1 MWFNIAER
9 EVMHL
14 DENKLNCIYKV
25 NHSSLENSDD
35 TYLARAGL
43 KSSVPKL
50 ELSPGNSDWVESIFK

>member
-1 MWFNIAER
+1 
-9 EVMHL
+9 MHL